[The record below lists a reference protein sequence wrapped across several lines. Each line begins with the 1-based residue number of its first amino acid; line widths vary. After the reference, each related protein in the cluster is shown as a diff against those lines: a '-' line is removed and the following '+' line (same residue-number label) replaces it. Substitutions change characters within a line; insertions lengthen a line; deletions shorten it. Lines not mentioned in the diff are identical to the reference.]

1 MRSQLRLDGG
11 RAIKISLFRAR
22 RWSGGVVL
30 SAARRMTSNTNPVTG
45 AVREWLT
52 EALCCTR
59 RVKSSEKR
67 EYDQLRVAL
76 ARKQEEVRRLQ
87 EQCAALDSRAQ
98 LQAEPQEIPSETER
112 AATLI
117 QSKHRGNL
125 SRGHTADGS

>member
-1 MRSQLRLDGG
+1 
-11 RAIKISLFRAR
+11 
-22 RWSGGVVL
+22 
-30 SAARRMTSNTNPVTG
+30 MTSNTNPVTG